1 MQKMP
6 TPIIIKIGDLEL
18 KGEFNDTPAGQAAAQ
33 ALPFEWSGSRW
44 GDEYYGPP
52 GVDFGEHPGKKG
64 TAMKVGDLGWHAPN
78 QWFCLFFGPTPA
90 SSGDAP
96 VAAAPILTV
105 GHVRGDWEALRK
117 MGGSI
122 KARLEK
128 A

>member
-1 MQKMP
+1 MP
-6 TPIIIKIGDLEL
+6 TPIVVKIGDLEL
-18 KGEFNDTPAGQAAAQ
+18 KGEFNDTPAGKATAQ

-52 GVDFGEHPGKKG
+52 TADIGDHPGDAG
-64 TAMKVGDLGWHAPN
+64 TAMRVGDLGWHAPN

-96 VAAAPILTV
+96 EAAVPILTV
-105 GHVRGDWEALRK
+105 GNVQGDWNTLRE

-122 KARLEK
+122 SARLEK
-128 A
+128 V

>member
-1 MQKMP
+1 MS
-6 TPIIIKIGDLEL
+6 TPIVIKISDLEL
-18 KGEFNDTPAGQAAAQ
+18 KGEFNDTPAGQAAAA

-52 GVDFGEHPGKKG
+52 TVDFGDHSGDKG
-64 TAMKVGDLGWHAPN
+64 TGMNVGDLGWHAPN

-96 VAAAPILTV
+96 AAAVPILTV
-105 GHVRGDWEALRK
+105 GHVQGDWAALK
-117 MGGSI
+117 EMGDSI
-122 KARLEK
+122 NARVEQ

>member
-1 MQKMP
+1 MP
-6 TPIIIKIGDLEL
+6 TSIVITIGDLEL
-18 KGEFNDTPAGQAAAQ
+18 KGEFNDTPAGKAAAE

-52 GVDFGEHPGKKG
+52 TVDFGDHPGEKG
-64 TAMKVGDLGWHAPN
+64 TEMKVGDLGWYAPN

-96 VAAAPILTV
+96 AAAVPILTV
-105 GHVRGDWEALRK
+105 GHVQGDWAVLKE

-122 KARLEK
+122 SARLEK

>member
-1 MQKMP
+1 MP
-6 TPIIIKIGDLEL
+6 TPIVIKIGDLEL
-18 KGEFNDTPAGQAAAQ
+18 KGEFNDTPAGQAAAR

-52 GVDFGEHPGKKG
+52 GVDFGQHPGKKG
-64 TAMKVGDLGWHAPN
+64 TVMKVGDLGWHAPN

-122 KARLEK
+122 KARLQK
-128 A
+128 V

>member
-1 MQKMP
+1 MP
-6 TPIIIKIGDLEL
+6 TPIVIKIGELEF
-18 KGEFNDTPAGQAAAQ
+18 KGEFNDTPAGQVAAQ

-64 TAMKVGDLGWHAPN
+64 TMMKVGDLGWHAPN
-78 QWFCLFFGPTPA
+78 QWFCLFFGATPA
-90 SSGDAP
+90 SSGDEP
-96 VAAAPILTV
+96 AAAVPILTV
-105 GHVRGDWEALRK
+105 GHVQGDWTALKK

-122 KARLEK
+122 TARVEK

>member
-1 MQKMP
+1 MP
-6 TPIIIKIGDLEL
+6 TPIVVKIGELEL
-18 KGEFNDTPAGQAAAQ
+18 KGEFNDTPAGKAAAA

-52 GVDFGEHPGKKG
+52 TADIGDHPGEKG
-64 TAMKVGDLGWHAPN
+64 AVMNVGDLGWHAAN

-96 VAAAPILTV
+96 EAAVPILTIGNV
-105 GHVRGDWEALRK
+105 DGDWIALGE

-122 KARLEK
+122 TARIVKA
-128 A
+128 